1 MQAERDHLKNIV
13 FPMVEEEL
21 RKKRI
26 RLETVDL
33 RWGVD
38 TASVNEDEREATIL
52 KVCIEEIERCKP
64 FFIGLLGDRY
74 GWVPP
79 EERIENATRGRK
91 LLLPNKGKSVTA
103 LEIEFGVLAS
113 SEQLNRSVFY
123 LREPLPYEKLSPEK
137 AAKFSDH
144 FDSSLSEEEKRI
156 RKEALDD
163 LRQAIGTHFDSINLP
178 GKVKT
183 YTAKLNY
190 VSGTVVYGLE
200 PWGEVVYK
208 DILAE
213 CETHAKDTW
222 GEVPKD
228 QHEEELALLDSFI
241 EEHTHIT
248 TTITEKGEEQVHTFC
263 GREKLIGELKE
274 YLLSDGK
281 DKWGLVLTGESGSG
295 KSAVF
300 SMMYKTMI
308 REDCIV
314 LAHSAGI
321 SPTAKGVAE
330 LLRKWNRQLSEYLGI
345 EEQGILTGDYEKTAP
360 KPEIEKMQE
369 KFAELL
375 LQASGKKRV
384 ILLVDALDRF
394 EPTSRAQYITWL
406 PQSPHVNVK
415 LLATAIAGTEKN
427 AVQYHKG
434 FVSRSIDH
442 FTHEEAGEMLHSLG
456 RKQHKSL
463 PEEVERE
470 ILEKQREDGLKACSS
485 PLWLSLAVNILMAMD
500 ADDFE
505 KMSGLKGKGEEQIK
519 SYMLEMV
526 KQFPALPGDLFL
538 DLIKRAARIFG
549 ESFTVFLFDFIACS
563 RNGLRESDLEVL
575 LPKQTAHAWDPLL
588 FAGLRRWFRVHLV
601 EQGEGHQW
609 NLGHSILRGTIEE
622 KIEPENYNNLNIA
635 LSTHLLSLP
644 LTDALRI
651 ADTMFHLLQQDDKLP
666 AIKYYTSELE
676 IESLS
681 AATRVLSETVTSGEK
696 GLDTITSFP
705 PLTANDK
712 GILSILMSRFI
723 YTLDDYLSEEGN
735 LNQRLVILNSL
746 TEAFEKCHGDQAPTL
761 DSGYNKGA
769 LIEKLGEIHQAT
781 GHIEEAFKYFDK
793 KVRLIKELY
802 DSNPRDES
810 LKNSLAIS
818 YSKLGE
824 IHQAM
829 GHMEEALK
837 YFEEVVRLSREL
849 SESNPRNEL
858 LKNDLAISYSK
869 LGDFHQDMGHMEE
882 ALKYF
887 DMRSAL
893 GKELYVSNPRN
904 ESLKNGLA
912 ISYHRLGAVNEAE
925 GKLEEA
931 LLDYENYKNLMKEL
945 LEDNPKSEKYK
956 DGFAISYSKLGEIHQ
971 AMGHMEETLKYFEE
985 AVRLFKELYESNP
998 LNESLKNGL
1007 ATSYE
1012 KLGDI
1017 HQVMGR
1023 MEDALKYFDEA
1034 LKLSKELYE
1043 SNPRNV
1049 NLHEGL
1055 GISYYKLAM
1064 ICKEMGK
1071 NDKGN
1076 EYFALWKNII
1086 SFLAKNLPQVPK
1098 YKKWKNLEY

>member
-13 FPMVEEEL
+13 FPKVEEEL

-222 GEVPKD
+222 GEAPKD
-228 QHEEELALLDSFI
+228 GHEEELALLDSFI

-248 TTITEKGEEQVHTFC
+248 TTITEKSEEQVHTFC

-281 DKWGLVLTGESGSG
+281 EKWGLVLTGESGSG

-300 SMMYKTMI
+300 SMMYKIMI
-308 REDCIV
+308 KEDCFV

-321 SPTAKGVAE
+321 SPGAKSVMA
-330 LLRKWNRQLSEYLGI
+330 LLQKWNRQLSGLLGI
-345 EEQGILTGDYEKTAP
+345 SEEKERQEQEQEIRGTEEQRLYSGDIEKSATKTG
-360 KPEIEKMQE
+360 IEKMQE
-369 KFAELL
+369 RFAELVY
-375 LQASGKKRV
+375 QASESKRV
-384 ILLVDALDRF
+384 VLLIDALDRF
-394 EPTSRAQYITWL
+394 EPTSRAQYMTWL
-406 PQSPHVNVK
+406 PGPLPVNVR
-415 LLATAIAGTEKN
+415 LLLTAITGTEKN

-434 FVSRSIDH
+434 LITRNIDH
-442 FTHEEAGEMLHSLG
+442 FTGEEAREMLHSLG

-463 PEEVERE
+463 PPAVGKE
-470 ILEKQREDGLKACSS
+470 ILEKEREDRLKACSS

-500 ADDFE
+500 ADDFAI
-505 KMSGLKGKGEEQIK
+505 MSGLKGKGDEQIER
-519 SYMLEMV
+519 YMLEMV
-526 KQFPALPGDLFL
+526 KQFPSLPGDLFL
-538 DLIKRAARIFG
+538 SLIEKAAGIFG
-549 ESFTVFLFDFIACS
+549 GPFTTTLFNFIACS
-563 RNGLRESDLEVL
+563 RGGLRESDLEIL
-575 LPKQTAHAWDPLL
+575 LPKQISQQWNPLA
-588 FAGLRRWFRVHLV
+588 FASLRRWFRAHLV
-601 EQGEGHQW
+601 EQGEVHQW
-609 NLGHSILRGTIEE
+609 NLAHSILYNTLKE
-622 KIEPENYNNLNIA
+622 KMATENFKNLNI
-635 LSTHLLSLP
+635 LISSHLLLLP
-644 LTDALRI
+644 ATDALRMSE
-651 ADTMFHLLQQDDKLP
+651 TMYHLLQPDDKMP
-666 AIKYYTSELE
+666 AIKYFTSDLE
-676 IESLS
+676 KEALTG
-681 AATRVLSETVTSGEK
+681 ATKILSEMATSGET
-696 GLDTITSFP
+696 GLYTVASFSSMVES
-705 PLTANDK
+705 NEV
-712 GILSILMSRFI
+712 ILPVLLYRFV
-723 YTLDDYLSEEGN
+723 YTLNDILAEEGN
-735 LNQRLVILNSL
+735 LNQRLAILDSLHEVI
-746 TEAFEKCHGDQAPTL
+746 EKCFGKQGPTW
-761 DSGYNKGA
+761 DFEYNKGA
-769 LIEKLGEIHQAT
+769 LIEKLGEIHQ
-781 GHIEEAFKYFDK
+781 
-793 KVRLIKELY
+793 L
-802 DSNPRDES
+802 
-810 LKNSLAIS
+810 
-818 YSKLGE
+818 
-824 IHQAM
+824 M

-837 YFEEVVRLSREL
+837 YFENYNQLGKEL
-849 SESNPRNEL
+849 YESNPRIES
-858 LKNDLAISYSK
+858 LKCGLAISYSK
-869 LGDFHQDMGHMEE
+869 LGAIHQSMGHMEE

-887 DMRSAL
+887 ENYNQL
-893 GKELYVSNPRN
+893 GKELYESNPRNESLKHGLAISYSRLGDMHQSMGHMEEALKYFENYNQLGKELYESNPRN

-912 ISYHRLGAVNEAE
+912 ISYE
-925 GKLEEA
+925 
-931 LLDYENYKNLMKEL
+931 
-945 LEDNPKSEKYK
+945 
-956 DGFAISYSKLGEIHQ
+956 KLGDIHQ
-971 AMGHMEETLKYFEE
+971 AMGHMEKALKYFEN
-985 AVRLFKELYESNP
+985 YNQI
-998 LNESLKNGL
+998 G
-1007 ATSYE
+1007 
-1012 KLGDI
+1012 
-1017 HQVMGR
+1017 
-1023 MEDALKYFDEA
+1023 
-1034 LKLSKELYE
+1034 KELYE

-1049 NLHEGL
+1049 NLLEGL
-1055 GISYYKLAM
+1055 GISYYKIAM
-1064 ICKEMGK
+1064 ICKEMGN

-1076 EYFALWKNII
+1076 EYFVQWKNII
-1086 SFLAKNLPQVPK
+1086 SFLTENLPQVPK
-1098 YKKWKNLEY
+1098 YKKWNNLEY